1 MSKKKESI
9 IATGVLSGW
18 ASNSMRKSDARVAYR
33 QRYPK
38 NQTRWMGHGAAPGG
52 ETRTAQKSPS
62 AGRLQGQTGDWM
74 K

>member
-9 IATGVLSGW
+9 IDTGVLSGW

-38 NQTRWMGHGAAPGG
+38 NQTRWMGHGAVAQQG
-52 ETRTAQKSPS
+52 RTAQKFKS
-62 AGRLQGQTGDWM
+62 

>member
-9 IATGVLSGW
+9 IDTGVLSGW

-38 NQTRWMGHGAAPGG
+38 NQTRWMGHGAVSQQG
-52 ETRTAQKSPS
+52 RTAQKFKS
-62 AGRLQGQTGDWM
+62 